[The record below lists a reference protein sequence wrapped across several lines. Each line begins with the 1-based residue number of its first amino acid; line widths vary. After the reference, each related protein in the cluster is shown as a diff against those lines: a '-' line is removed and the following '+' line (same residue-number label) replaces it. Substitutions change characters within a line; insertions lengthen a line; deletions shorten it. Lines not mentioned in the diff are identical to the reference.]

1 MIVQVAYYL
10 VLQTL
15 DGRDVHVNPA
25 YVATLSEP
33 DEDRDPKKKLMTDK
47 VHCVVTLLNNLRVSV
62 GEDCDSVKARMEA
75 LK

>member
-1 MIVQVAYYL
+1 VIVQVAYYL

-15 DGRDVHVNPA
+15 DGRDVHINQSHIV
-25 YVATLSEP
+25 TLSEP

-47 VHCVVTLLNNLRVSV
+47 VRCVVTLLNNLKVSV
-62 GEDCDSVKARMEA
+62 SESCDDVKARMEA